1 MLKAISNVEHV
12 GYAVHILYKTLQ
24 NDKWVFSSCLII
36 AIFFESIV
44 VSYFCTAPLLL
55 NFSWRLEP
63 FNAKMGLAIKTHMW
77 QAASV
82 SEPSLYE
89 LGLLSYAVLN
99 MKMVKATYDQDKQA
113 VKNLCCLILEN
124 FVITECDSCCKER
137 TA

>member
-1 MLKAISNVEHV
+1 MTNEFSPLVLS
-12 GYAVHILYKTLQ
+12 LQ
-24 NDKWVFSSCLII
+24 YFLDQLLL
-36 AIFFESIV
+36 AIFAQPRFFSIFHGV
-44 VSYFCTAPLLL
+44 WNA
-55 NFSWRLEP
+55 